1 MLLAI
6 ARFFKTLFIKLALA
20 EIKSQAKKIRKSN
33 ENVSAAYEAAER
45 YANDQE
51 SKRVA
56 SAGQIDNAN
65 TLLKE

>member
-33 ENVSAAYEAAER
+33 EKVSAAYEAAER

-51 SKRVA
+51 SKRDA